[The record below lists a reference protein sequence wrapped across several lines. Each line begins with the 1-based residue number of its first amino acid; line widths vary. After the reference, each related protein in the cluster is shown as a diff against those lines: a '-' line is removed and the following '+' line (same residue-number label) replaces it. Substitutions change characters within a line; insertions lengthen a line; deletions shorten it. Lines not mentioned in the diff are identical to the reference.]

1 MYLRGRKM
9 QSILKT
15 VYIMSNN
22 IYLKKGLD
30 LPICGAAAQNT
41 KKVIVPDVVAVKPT
55 DFRNLVPKL
64 LVREGDKV
72 LAGTPVL
79 ADKMSQNILFASPVS
94 GTVAEV
100 VRGEKRKLLEVRI
113 KADEKQEYV
122 DFGSKKVA
130 DMSAEQ
136 IKEAILA
143 AGLWPAI
150 IQRPYG
156 IIANPEVKPKAI
168 FVSAFATAPLA
179 ANLEYALRDDYE
191 HIQTAINALGKLTD
205 GGVHFS
211 LNSENYSGTPF
222 HKIENVI

>member
-1 MYLRGRKM
+1 
-9 QSILKT
+9 
-15 VYIMSNN
+15 MSNN

-30 LPICGAAAQNT
+30 LPISGVAAQNT

-55 DFRNLVPKL
+55 DFRGLVPKL

-122 DFGSKKVA
+122 DYGVRKVA
-130 DMSAEQ
+130 DMTAGQ
-136 IKEAILA
+136 IKEALLA

-150 IQRPYG
+150 QQRPYG
-156 IIANPEVKPKAI
+156 IIANPEAKPKAI
-168 FVSAFATAPLA
+168 FVSAFSTAPLA
-179 ANLEYALRDDYE
+179 ANTEYALREDYE
-191 HIQTAINALGKLTD
+191 HIQTAVNALGKLTD
-205 GGVHFS
+205 GGVHMSF
-211 LNSENYSGTPF
+211 NSENYSGTPF
-222 HKIENVI
+222 HRLENVIQHTFQC